1 MSNMDLIIAEVLQS
15 IMQDKPQS
23 PNEAYVLLKVTQ
35 AIASK
40 GMMFS
45 PQEIMGMVAS
55 ISEAYNT
62 LFPSNRLSSNPG
74 LVKEK
79 GEVNKGVGMTK
90 RSRFLAHLLVKYSG
104 QDRAE
109 KVDSL
114 IDYMEGLPD
123 IFPLEEMEHVLF
135 YQASIPGSFT
145 RLLYYCGIGMS
156 VVRHKVQKVSSIEE
170 ELQALKNS
178 EDPNYVEPESTPE
191 DKWELINDNLV
202 VGYDFH
208 APEGYGE
215 EEILDNKLPENI
227 EGNTEIPSVEGWVF
241 YHFLEFFEKLS
252 LEQTLGFLGKVFPK
266 ATINDQSIKFPY
278 GNSEFVVFNFVT
290 GMIKARVERHIRETV
305 TINNRQH
312 HGRHVMALM
321 VLSYFTQSSI
331 EGINNYLNDLPNLW
345 QRDPAYG
352 VQALNEFKSRKTPAQ
367 LKFSKTELPVKIKR
381 GFQPCWFRFTS
392 DKFDPDYIETVVARG
407 LPVVTDRYALKEV
420 GEGSVAEAAGIGRNH
435 GIPVIDDETEEVI
448 HCDVMMFWNDV
459 SKLSKMLN
467 RPAQSYHFLCAQLN
481 DWQEAKF
488 GIKASDGVIYRQG
501 GRQTKFLYCLTTL
514 GGGSGPAYTRPGYT
528 INYSVR
534 KSSDSGRVDFLSL
547 PLKVRQILTEK
558 GSQSN
563 AKSPGISALENLVE
577 DACKARI
584 GSKFKYGEEM
594 LGIDVDLGN
603 EEVYHK
609 TILVNRSI
617 NQEFEVVDYT
627 ITHSSQTV
635 DGEILGEWFTV
646 KFTVNLVVEDPLA
659 KGRLA
664 FFKMVF
670 RPGDNIN
677 ILDEEGNDIGWEDH
691 EVMVTSETVKANNF
705 KYVFFVEAMGGGY
718 LEASTGRLYLDNIDN
733 AKEWLSEE
741 EKANGYIDLLPEV
754 RGRFV
759 DSEED
764 GSRRLMEI
772 VKHNP
777 KDNAVTRWLKDNVQT
792 RQVQAKMSK
801 RYFEYWSRINS
812 EYLNSESVKV
822 EEKDDYF
829 LITETCEC
837 ISGTSYYEVEISTPR
852 EAGSKTGLT
861 VQELSAYSVLDY
873 KLAEGIYNE
882 SREHQQS
889 IVKIVQMANGSLKC
903 PVFPMTNREMVKQF
917 AGLVDKV
924 CQKQGLGN
932 GLCDKTDAQV
942 LDIMATIFKNGVSL
956 GATNTVGEETL
967 LALDF
972 RALRS
977 TNVFVNGF
985 CDEGPL
991 KGVLTLLKFVYES
1004 ANQEDD
1010 PFSLIYSRLRFTKT
1024 AMSTWLMEQISSKA
1038 LLKRASQSTKVRVT
1052 GKITT
1057 GFDPYLDDED
1067 GLPVLYLHPDDD
1079 RLRMLFTDSNGN
1091 LQEEY
1096 FLEVNGKKELNIRKI
1111 MADKVVVGSGRTPM
1125 VMTGFFLLK
1134 IDAEK
1139 GFIGYTNM
1147 SADCWTHINHGDGD
1161 GDGDALLNGSRYGI
1175 DAEKAKVINQ
1185 MLLSMGGYF
1194 KLFGSN
1200 PADHPYADFCS
1211 VGEAKLKKSFLA
1223 SKNLVYCWMFT
1234 PRQYVEITRNVGS
1247 HYRGPVGI
1255 TYGIASVLI
1264 FDLANKAFTLSDKE
1278 RSGQDF
1284 KFVEYAALMSWGVLY
1299 EGLGL
1304 SGWSESASEFFK
1316 YLRFHWADE
1325 LGFDARGS
1333 LTPDKSLWVD
1343 GKSVNPKDE
1352 MVKILMSQTNLSA
1365 FDAKPELRAPFV
1377 KAILAQI
1384 IEAENIRQGFGA
1396 LANGR
1401 KQAKRIREDANLYL
1415 KTAIAGC
1422 LREGSRGTDVGG
1434 LAQYEDDLMEEI
1446 SIESVH
1452 SSVVEHKMW
1461 NAISNP
1467 WLSEMLENIAKL
1479 HDEASLLKYEQE
1491 QAESYGF

>member
-1 MSNMDLIIAEVLQS
+1 MSIQAEQLNKVVAPHLSSLSSLKGEELKNKILVLLLNEVAKGSVNLSLEEIIAYAEQ
-15 IMQDKPQS
+15 
-23 PNEAYVLLKVTQ
+23 
-35 AIASK
+35 
-40 GMMFS
+40 
-45 PQEIMGMVAS
+45 VAS
-55 ISEAYNT
+55 SISFSSE
-62 LFPSNRLSSNPG
+62 LGSNPEP
-74 LVKEK
+74 VKDK
-79 GEVNKGVGMTK
+79 GETTKEVSKMK

-104 QDRAE
+104 QDREE
-109 KVDSL
+109 KVASL

-123 IFPLEEMEHVLF
+123 IFPLEEMEHVVF

-145 RLLYYCGIGMS
+145 RLLHYCGINMS
-156 VVRHKVQKVSSIEE
+156 VVRLKFLKVSSLDE
-170 ELQALKNS
+170 ELEALNNS
-178 EDPNYVEPESTPE
+178 EDPNFVDPWPTPE
-191 DKWELINDNLV
+191 DKWELINDTIV
-202 VGYDFH
+202 IGYDSH
-208 APEGYGE
+208 APEGYGDE
-215 EEILDNKLPENI
+215 EVIENKLPENVK
-227 EGNTEIPSVEGWVF
+227 GNTEISSVEGWVF
-241 YHFLEFFEKLS
+241 LHFCEFFEKLT
-252 LEQTLGFLGKVFPK
+252 LEQTLTFLGKVFPK
-266 ATINDQSIKFPY
+266 AAVNDQSIKFPY

-290 GMIKARVERHIRETV
+290 GLVKARVERHIRETV
-305 TINNRQH
+305 TINGRQY

-367 LKFSKTELPVKIKR
+367 LKFSKTELPVRIKR
-381 GFQPCWFRFTS
+381 GFQPCWFRLTS
-392 DKFDPDYIETVVARG
+392 DEFNPDYIETVVDRG

-420 GEGSVAEAAGIGRNH
+420 GEGPVAEAAGIGRNH
-435 GIPVIDDETEEVI
+435 AIPVIDDETEEVI
-448 HCDVMMFWNDV
+448 YCDLMMFWNDV
-459 SKLSKMLN
+459 SKFSKMLN
-467 RPAQSYHFLCAQLN
+467 RPAQSYHFLCAQLD

-501 GRQTKFLYCLTTL
+501 GRRTKFLYCLTTL

-547 PLKVRQILTEK
+547 PLKVRNILTEK
-558 GSQSN
+558 GSQSK
-563 AKSPGISALENLVE
+563 AKSPGISALESLVE
-577 DACKARI
+577 DACKSRI

-603 EEVYHK
+603 GEVYHK

-646 KFTVNLVVEDPLA
+646 KFTVNLVVEDRLA

-670 RPGDNIN
+670 RPGSNIN

-691 EVMVTSETVKANNF
+691 DVMVNSETVKANNF

-718 LEASTGRLYLDNIDN
+718 LEASTGKLYLDNIDN
-733 AKEWLSEE
+733 AANWLSEE

-754 RGRFV
+754 RGKFV
-759 DSEED
+759 SEED
-764 GSRRLMEI
+764 GSKQLVEI

-792 RQVQAKMSK
+792 RQIQAQMSK
-801 RYFEYWSRINS
+801 RYFAYWSRINS

-822 EEKDDYF
+822 EDKGDYF

-852 EAGSKTGLT
+852 EAGGKTGLT

-873 KLAEGIYNE
+873 NLAESIYNE

-889 IVKIVQMANGSLKC
+889 IVKIVQMASGSLKC
-903 PVFPMTNREMVKQF
+903 PVFPMTNREMVKRF
-917 AGLVDKV
+917 ADMVDKV

-942 LDIMATIFKNGVSL
+942 LDIMAIIFKDGVSL
-956 GATNTVGEETL
+956 GATNAVGEETL
-967 LALDF
+967 LSLDF

-977 TNVFVNGF
+977 TSVFVNGF

-991 KGVLTLLKFVYES
+991 KAVLTLLKFVCES
-1004 ANQEDD
+1004 ANQEED

-1038 LLKRASQSTKVRVT
+1038 LLKRASQSAKVRVT
-1052 GKITT
+1052 GKIST

-1067 GLPVLYLHPDDD
+1067 GLPVLYLHPDDE
-1079 RLRMLFTDSNGN
+1079 RLRMLFTYSNGE

-1096 FLEVNGKKELNIRKI
+1096 FFEVNGKKKLNIRKI

-1134 IDAEK
+1134 IDSEK

-1161 GDGDALLNGSRYGI
+1161 GDGDALLNGSHHGI
-1175 DAEKAKVINQ
+1175 NAEKAKVINQ

-1200 PADHPYADFCS
+1200 PANHPYADFCS
-1211 VGEAKLKKSFLA
+1211 VGEAKLKKSFL
-1223 SKNLVYCWMFT
+1223 SNKNLVYCWMFT
-1234 PRQYVEITRNVGS
+1234 PQQYIKITRNVGR

-1264 FDLANKAFTLSDKE
+1264 FDLANKAYTLTDKE

-1284 KFVEYAALMSWGVLY
+1284 KFVEYAALVSWGVLY

-1304 SGWSESASEFFK
+1304 SGWSESASEFFQ
-1316 YLRFHWADE
+1316 YLRFNWAE
-1325 LGFDARGS
+1325 ALGFDSQGS

-1343 GKSVNPKDE
+1343 DTSISPKDE
-1352 MVKILMSQTNLSA
+1352 MVKILMKQTNLAA

-1384 IEAENIRQGFGA
+1384 VEAEDIRQGFGA

-1434 LAQYEDDLMEEI
+1434 LGQYEADLMEEI
-1446 SIESVH
+1446 PVESVH

-1461 NAISNP
+1461 DAISNP
-1467 WLSEMLENIAKL
+1467 WLREMLENIAKL

-1491 QAESYGF
+1491 QAETYGF

>member
-1 MSNMDLIIAEVLQS
+1 MSNMDLIVKEALQL
-15 IMQDKPQS
+15 IMRDKPQS
-23 PNEAYVLLKVTQ
+23 LDQTHILLRLTQVMTEKGMSFSPKEVLDM
-35 AIASK
+35 IASIN
-40 GMMFS
+40 
-45 PQEIMGMVAS
+45 Q
-55 ISEAYNT
+55 AYST
-62 LFPSNRLSSNPG
+62 VFPSNGLGSNPEP
-74 LVKEK
+74 VKEK
-79 GEVNKGVGMTK
+79 GEVNQGVCMK
-90 RSRFLAHLLVKYSG
+90 RSHFLAHLLVKYAG
-104 QDRAE
+104 QDREE
-109 KVDSL
+109 KVNSL
-114 IDYMEGLPD
+114 ISCMEELPD
-123 IFPLEEMEHVLF
+123 ILPLENMEHVVF
-135 YQASIPGSFT
+135 YQSSISGSLT
-145 RLLYYCGIGMS
+145 RLLHYCGIKMS
-156 VVRHKVQKVSSIEE
+156 VVRHKVRKVGSIQE
-170 ELQALKNS
+170 ELEALNNS
-178 EDPNYVEPESTPE
+178 EDPNYVEPELTPE
-191 DKWELINDNLV
+191 DKWELINDTIL
-202 VGYDFH
+202 VGYDAY
-208 APEGYGE
+208 APEGQGE
-215 EEILDNKLPENI
+215 EEYIENVLPQSVT
-227 EGNTEIPSVEGWVF
+227 GNTEISCVEGWVF
-241 YHFLEFFEKLS
+241 YHFCKFFESLS
-252 LEQTLGFLGKVFPK
+252 LEQILTFLGKVFPK
-266 ATINDQSIKFPY
+266 ATINDQSIKFPC
-278 GNSEFVVFNFVT
+278 GNGEFVVFNFVT
-290 GMIKARVERHIRETV
+290 GMVKARVERHIRQTI
-305 TINNRQH
+305 TINKRQY
-312 HGRHVMALM
+312 HGRDVMALM
-321 VLSYFTQSSI
+321 VLSYFTQSSV
-331 EGINNYLNDLPNLW
+331 EGINNYLNEMPNLW
-345 QRDPAYG
+345 QRDTRYG
-352 VQALNEFKSRKTPAQ
+352 VQALNEFKSRLTPAQ

-381 GFQPCWFRFTS
+381 GFQPCWFRLTS
-392 DKFDPDYIETVVARG
+392 DKFDPSYIENVVARG
-407 LPVVTDRYALKEV
+407 LPVITDRYALKEV
-420 GEGSVAEAAGIGRNH
+420 GEGPVAEAAGIGRNH
-435 GIPVIDDETEEVI
+435 NIPVIDQETGEVI
-448 HCDVMMFWNDV
+448 LCDVMMFWNDV
-459 SKLSKMLN
+459 SKFSKMLN
-467 RPAQSYHFLCAQLN
+467 RPAQSYHFLCAHLH

-501 GRQTKFLYCLTTL
+501 GRRTKFLYCLTTL

-528 INYSVR
+528 INYSIR

-547 PLKVRQILTEK
+547 PLKVREILIEK
-558 GSQSN
+558 GSQSK

-577 DACKARI
+577 EACKSRI

-594 LGIDVDLGN
+594 LGIDVDLGDGK
-603 EEVYHK
+603 VYHK

-646 KFTVNLVVEDPLA
+646 KFAVNLVVEDRLA

-691 EVMVTSETVKANNF
+691 EVMVNSETVKANNF

-718 LEASTGRLYLDNIDN
+718 LEASSGKLYLDKLDN
-733 AKEWLSEE
+733 AEQWLSEE

-754 RGRFV
+754 KGKFFTN
-759 DSEED
+759 ED
-764 GSRRLMEI
+764 GSKELVEI
-772 VKHNP
+772 VETKP
-777 KDNAVTRWLKDNVQT
+777 KDNAVTRWLKENVQT
-792 RQVQAKMSK
+792 RQIQAQMSK
-801 RYFEYWSRINS
+801 RYFTYWSRINS

-822 EEKDDYF
+822 EEKGNYF
-829 LITETCEC
+829 LVTETCEC
-837 ISGTSYYEVEISTPR
+837 ISGYSYYEVEISSPR
-852 EAGSKTGLT
+852 EAGGKTGLT

-889 IVKIVQMANGSLKC
+889 IVKIVQMANESLKC
-903 PVFPMTNREMVKQF
+903 PVFPLTNREVVKQF
-917 AGLVDKV
+917 AAAVDKV

-942 LDIMATIFKNGVSL
+942 LDIMATIFKAGVSL
-956 GATNTVGEETL
+956 SATNANGEETS

-977 TNVFVNGF
+977 SNVFVNGF

-991 KGVLTLLKFVYES
+991 KGILTLLKFVCEG

-1010 PFSLIYSRLRFTKT
+1010 PFSVINSRLRFTKT
-1024 AMSTWLMEQISSKA
+1024 AMNTWLKEQIASKA

-1067 GLPVLYLHPDDD
+1067 GLPVLYLHPDDE
-1079 RLRMLFTDSNGN
+1079 RLRMLFTYPNGE

-1096 FLEVNGKKELNIRKI
+1096 FFEVNGKKELNIRKI

-1134 IDAEK
+1134 IDSEK
-1139 GFIGYTNM
+1139 GFIAYTNM

-1175 DAEKAKVINQ
+1175 NAEKAKVINQ
-1185 MLLSMGGYF
+1185 TLLSMGGYS

-1200 PADHPYADFCS
+1200 PANHPYADFCS
-1211 VGEAKLKKSFLA
+1211 VGEAKLKKSFL
-1223 SKNLVYCWMFT
+1223 SPKNLVYCWMF
-1234 PRQYVEITRNVGS
+1234 PPQQYVKITRSVGN

-1264 FDLANKAFTLSDKE
+1264 FDLANKAYSLSDKE

-1284 KFVEYAALMSWGVLY
+1284 KFIEYAALMSWGVLY

-1304 SGWSESASEFFK
+1304 SGWSEKASKFFEL
-1316 YLRFHWADE
+1316 LRFRWAKALGRTSTGELSPDE
-1325 LGFDARGS
+1325 S
-1333 LTPDKSLWVD
+1333 QWVD
-1343 GKSVNPKDE
+1343 GASIDPKEE
-1352 MVKILMSQTNLSA
+1352 MVKILMAETNLAA
-1365 FDAKPELRAPFV
+1365 FDLKPELRAPFV

-1384 IEAENIRQGFGA
+1384 IEAEDIRQGFGA

-1434 LAQYEDDLMEEI
+1434 LGQYEEEMMEEI
-1446 SIESVH
+1446 PVESVH

-1467 WLSEMLENIAKL
+1467 WLCEMLENIAKL
-1479 HDEASLLKYEQE
+1479 HHEASLLKYEQE
-1491 QAESYGF
+1491 QAEMYGF